1 MLLKNVRCKQIG
13 LILNTRKLPLRFS
26 FSWEFWAGKK
36 EEPFG
41 MYINKNWSNLT
52 QGENQQILVANSSQ
66 KNLLETSKQI
76 KATTKT
82 ENEQNQTSKQNLE
95 FELLYFLVG
104 TIFLLDL
111 YTCTDTKKWVGGS
124 EFCFPGGSMPGFF
137 VVFCCCN
144 FTMWI

>member
-1 MLLKNVRCKQIG
+1 MKQSYTRG
-13 LILNTRKLPLRFS
+13 KSANTSSNQLP
-26 FSWEFWAGKK
+26 
-36 EEPFG
+36 
-41 MYINKNWSNLT
+41 
-52 QGENQQILVANSSQ
+52 
-66 KNLLETSKQI
+66 KNLIKTIKQI

-124 EFCFPGGSMPGFF
+124 EFCFPGGSMPVFLCGFLLL
-137 VVFCCCN
+137 
-144 FTMWI
+144 

>member
-1 MLLKNVRCKQIG
+1 MLLKNVPCKQIG
-13 LILNTRKLPLRFS
+13 LILNTRKLPLRF
-26 FSWEFWAGKK
+26 FFPWEFWAEKK

-52 QGENQQILVANSSQ
+52 SSNQLP
-66 KNLLETSKQI
+66 KNLIKTIKQI

-82 ENEQNQTSKQNLE
+82 KNEQNQTSKQNLE

-111 YTCTDTKKWVGGS
+111 YTCTDTKKCVGG
-124 EFCFPGGSMPGFF
+124 GGGPSFVFRGVQCLVFLCVFF
-137 VVFCCCN
+137 L
-144 FTMWI
+144 